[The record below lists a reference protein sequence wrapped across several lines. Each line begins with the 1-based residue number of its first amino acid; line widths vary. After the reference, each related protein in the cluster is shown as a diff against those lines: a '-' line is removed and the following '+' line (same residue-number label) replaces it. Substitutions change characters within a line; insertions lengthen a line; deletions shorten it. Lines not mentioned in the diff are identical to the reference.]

1 MRTAVSRSGIAC
13 EWQDLAEQ
21 RRLGGNMSSHVE
33 QNVASLLA
41 AVEYLIDSDG
51 LQ

>member
-33 QNVASLLA
+33 QNVASL
-41 AVEYLIDSDG
+41 VEYLIDSDG